1 MKGTPKGGRKLVL
14 KKMAD
19 ILPSSSEK
27 VSNLSSS
34 EKFDELNQSMDKLG
48 FQQDIEGDP
57 VLLFTLNNLDNQ
69 SNALQT
75 PSGVDD
81 ACKSLD

>member
-1 MKGTPKGGRKLVL
+1 MVL

-81 ACKSLD
+81 ACESLD

>member
-57 VLLFTLNNLDNQ
+57 VLLFTLNNLDN
-69 SNALQT
+69 LL
-75 PSGVDD
+75 P
-81 ACKSLD
+81 